1 MHCLDSA
8 QNGPGLCARRVLI
21 TGVSGFVG
29 GALGVHLRSIGGY
42 HVTGI
47 SRGPAR
53 AGAVDTYKAHDLTRP
68 LPADLGRFDAIVHA
82 AALSAPWGSP
92 AAFLAQNV
100 DATRNMLDFARAS
113 GVQKFVFI
121 SSSSVYYRHGDQL
134 GITEETPF
142 PATPI
147 NQYAATKVAAEKL
160 VNESGLPAVILRP
173 RAVFGPGDTVLFP
186 RILRAARKGVLPRMK
201 RSDRSTPVGDLIYIE
216 NLSHYIERALA
227 MPCEGSFNLTNNQ
240 PVDLFAFLQDIID
253 RLGLRPAVHAVPVG
267 LAFALAGLM
276 EFGSRTF
283 GGYRE
288 PPITRFG
295 VEVMAYSKTFDV
307 SRAIAAFGAPPVS
320 LAEGVDRFVA
330 WQR

>member
-1 MHCLDSA
+1 MSC
-8 QNGPGLCARRVLI
+8 RVLI

-29 GALGVHLRSIGGY
+29 GALGVYLRSLGGY
-42 HVTGI
+42 HVTGV
-47 SRGPAR
+47 SRRLAR
-53 AGAVDTYKAHDLTRP
+53 EGSADSFRP
-68 LPADLGRFDAIVHA
+68 LDLARPIPLDLGDFDAIVHA

-92 AAFLAQNV
+92 EKFQAQNV
-100 DATRNMLDFARAS
+100 DATRNMLEFAKTKAAK
-113 GVQKFVFI
+113 KFVFI

-134 GITEETPF
+134 GISEETPF
-142 PATPI
+142 PERPI
-147 NQYAATKVAAEKL
+147 NLYAATKVTGERL
-160 VNESGLPAVILRP
+160 VRESGLSAVILRP

-186 RILRAARKGVLPRMK
+186 RILRAARNGVLPRMK
-201 RSDRSTPVGDLIYIE
+201 RTDGTTPMGDLIYIE

-227 MPCEGSFNLTNNQ
+227 LPCEGSFNLTNDE
-240 PVDLFAFLQDIID
+240 PVDLFAFLRDIVA
-253 RLGLRPAVHAVPVG
+253 RLGLKPAERAIPVG
-267 LAFALAGLM
+267 VAFAIAGLL
-276 EFGSRTF
+276 EFGSRVL

-307 SRAIAAFGAPPVS
+307 SRAIRAFGAPPVS